1 MGNCEG
7 HPRRPLR
14 LLGRVCRCEIRSPS
28 SPRAGGNEAGQ
39 GAATH
44 VLPPRLRSASA
55 SRVDGGGQ
63 CLFTQHPLPPAGA
76 AAPPQPALGGGG
88 VRERGAGGSFATRR
102 RQLQLGLGEQQAP
115 EREGGDCRS
124 GSRRPGR
131 ERSPRRQ
138 GCHSRRGLARWPLE
152 PLLVLERGLAV
163 GLSLLGQFVFFRAV
177 GFKKKLEG
185 KRHLPV

>member
-131 ERSPRRQ
+131 ERSPWHLKRQARAPGARVLPAPRRAS
-138 GCHSRRGLARWPLE
+138 GIPALSPPTRAMGLRPDHAHAP
-152 PLLVLERGLAV
+152 ERV
-163 GLSLLGQFVFFRAV
+163 
-177 GFKKKLEG
+177 
-185 KRHLPV
+185 